1 MSVLPA
7 LRTVNIDGAFTSY
20 HSFLRKGST
29 LVWEKRVRRVRMNRG
44 QRIAYDQCACVRAMS
59 RRAARVRGIPNATAR
74 ARPCVSHTRRG
85 GGKALTEGAWRLL
98 CHSHLLL
105 AALLRLGQ
113 ALVLACARSTRYRN
127 CSGQHTASRGTQAFT
142 ATAHRLRIAQ
152 VPTAVAA
159 SSSFAPARST
169 KPAPRRTAASSS
181 LSPPAPH
188 TRHTK
193 HPPMAILLDERST
206 TMRAGWRSVSASDSQ
221 KPVTSAETRGPISSS
236 QLVIMFI
243 FYNHHQGGT
252 TAGEKTIFGGENYLC
267 VQKRSE
273 RARFLVWPART
284 NLERAG
290 SGRGA
295 NIYLHWRLR
304 VRTPPCASVSFC

>member
-20 HSFLRKGST
+20 HSFLRNGST
-29 LVWEKRVRRVRMNRG
+29 LVREKRVRRVRMNRG
-44 QRIAYDQCACVRAMS
+44 QRIAYDHCVCVRAMT

-74 ARPCVSHTRRG
+74 ARPCVSHTRRR
-85 GGKALTEGAWRLL
+85 GGKALTEGARRLL

-113 ALVLACARSTRYRN
+113 ALVLACARSARYRN

-142 ATAHRLRIAQ
+142 ATAHR

-169 KPAPRRTAASSS
+169 QPAPRRTAASSS

-188 TRHTK
+188 ARHTK
-193 HPPMAILLDERST
+193 HPPMAILLDERSA
-206 TMRAGWRSVSASDSQ
+206 TMRAGWEGLSQ
-221 KPVTSAETRGPISSS
+221 
-236 QLVIMFI
+236 
-243 FYNHHQGGT
+243 
-252 TAGEKTIFGGENYLC
+252 
-267 VQKRSE
+267 
-273 RARFLVWPART
+273 PAIPR
-284 NLERAG
+284 NL
-290 SGRGA
+290 
-295 NIYLHWRLR
+295 
-304 VRTPPCASVSFC
+304 